1 MKKLVFRLG
10 VLLGFAIALPS
21 CSGCVKDIS
30 KKATELSIEALEG
43 VAEAVDEHGERIGE
57 KTTNAA
63 GKLIVGVGRSLNSQ
77 LEAHAEDVGAAVGK
91 TTIKTLDGLVDGL
104 DKEMKTYYDEL
115 PFNEVSTS
123 GITLTYLGKHKK
135 YPVIDSY
142 FTILEDGKYSAKYD
156 FYDSK
161 ERLILTKNVE
171 INSALL
177 DGKTRKHTLVSFAL
191 DTNEELNSKDTKEIK
206 VTITK

>member
-1 MKKLVFRLG
+1 MKKLGLKLAI
-10 VLLGFAIALPS
+10 LLGFAIALPA

-30 KKATELSIEALEG
+30 KKATELSIDALEG
-43 VAEAVDEHGERIGE
+43 VVEAVDEHGERIGE

-63 GKLIVGVGRSLNSQ
+63 GKLMVGVGRSLNSQ

-91 TTIKTLDGLVDGL
+91 TTVKTLDGLVDGL

-115 PFNEVSTS
+115 SYKETSTS
-123 GITLTYLGKHKK
+123 GITLTFLGKHKK

-142 FTILEDGKYSAKYD
+142 FTILEDGDYSAKYD
-156 FYDSK
+156 FFDSK
-161 ERLILTKNVE
+161 DQLIFSKTVE

-191 DTNEELNSKDTKEIK
+191 DSNEELSLKQVKEIK